1 MQKGNAPFI
10 SQLNDDEHKKNLLNR
25 KNVLRTIDKMLWDSD
40 WLKKIYPERFDNY
53 YHKEDL
59 QDDQYDTAL
68 YNK

>member
-1 MQKGNAPFI
+1 MKNYNPKYI
-10 SQLNDDEHKKNLLNR
+10 SSNK
-25 KNVLRTIDKMLWDSD
+25 LWDSD

-59 QDDQYDTAL
+59 QDDQYDPAL

>member
-53 YHKEDL
+53 YYKEDL

>member
-1 MQKGNAPFI
+1 MKNYNPKYI
-10 SQLNDDEHKKNLLNR
+10 SSKK
-25 KNVLRTIDKMLWDSD
+25 LWDSH

-53 YHKEDL
+53 YYKEDL

>member
-1 MQKGNAPFI
+1 MKNYNPKYL
-10 SQLNDDEHKKNLLNR
+10 SSKK
-25 KNVLRTIDKMLWDSD
+25 LWDSH

-53 YHKEDL
+53 YYKEDL